1 MELKIIESSTLEQI
15 EQGVKELLAK
25 SRKVQSPK
33 TREEWMD
40 NQEVCILLNI
50 SKRTLQSYRDRGIL
64 SFSQIGHKC
73 YYRVKDIERFVADA
87 KTNTNYKR

>member
-1 MELKIIESSTLEQI
+1 MELKIIESGTLEQI

-73 YYRVKDIERFVADA
+73 YYRVKDIEQFVADA
-87 KTNTNYKR
+87 KTKTNYKR

>member
-1 MELKIIESSTLEQI
+1 MELKIIESGTLEQI

-33 TREEWMD
+33 AKEEWMD
-40 NQEVCILLNI
+40 NQEVCILLDI
-50 SKRTLQSYRDRGIL
+50 SKRTLQTYRDKGIL

-73 YYRVKDIERFVADA
+73 YYRVKDIEQFVAGA
-87 KTNTNYKR
+87 KMKTNYKR